1 MERKVL
7 IQIFSL
13 SHLQLW
19 MPSRPGGQLC
29 REPELRGLLFLKTHA
44 LVTSL
49 PRAPRCPEGLF
60 HLPIFS
66 IPTHVKPCI
75 HMYTTHREGKEK
87 IKKKPQAFLPV
98 SKTNTD
104 KFPKK
109 DGIRILGFCKPIGTS
124 DNYTPTFLTLRG
136 TVDMPGECSVPLF
149 FP

>member
-1 MERKVL
+1 ML

-19 MPSRPGGQLC
+19 MPSWPGGQLC

-87 IKKKPQAFLPV
+87 IKKNPRHFCLFPRQILTNFQRKMESGFWASVSQLGHLTITPQHF
-98 SKTNTD
+98 
-104 KFPKK
+104 
-109 DGIRILGFCKPIGTS
+109 
-124 DNYTPTFLTLRG
+124 
-136 TVDMPGECSVPLF
+136 
-149 FP
+149 